1 LTYSE
6 RSEEKPFVYKDK
18 NIQAWFNWKQEA
30 VHAADWSY
38 AMITSACPDEDSGVA
53 VFNADAW
60 SPGTN
65 ATRWDQGFAR
75 QWLDQI
81 ADDGLGRNA
90 T

>member
-1 LTYSE
+1 M
-6 RSEEKPFVYKDK
+6 V
-18 NIQAWFNWKQEA
+18 
-30 VHAADWSY
+30 
-38 AMITSACPDEDSGVA
+38 TSACPDEDSGRA

-81 ADDGLGRNA
+81 ADDGLARDA
-90 T
+90 M